1 MYAIIETGGKQ
12 FRVEEGM
19 KVQIPELEV
28 ESGAEVT
35 FDKVLLT
42 ADGDAIR
49 VGRPT
54 VEGASVKGV
63 SLGEVKGEKLLIRPV
78 WVEDV
83 SAAPKSNRAS
93 MSCAPKTTVF
103 SASLTASSFSKI
115 SVTGS
120 TSASNPSNKINI
132 NF

>member
-63 SLGEVKGEKLLIRPV
+63 SLGEVKGEKLLIMKKKRRKDYMRKTGHRQSYTL
-78 WVEDV
+78 VEI
-83 SAAPKSNRAS
+83 KS
-93 MSCAPKTTVF
+93 V
-103 SASLTASSFSKI
+103 L
-115 SVTGS
+115 G
-120 TSASNPSNKINI
+120 
-132 NF
+132 